1 MSENST
7 ANTVS
12 QMPKVTEYDALGVV
26 TMSLGGRSYQ
36 VRFNDGAELIA
47 TNSSEESVSDGTGVG
62 LIAADGVW
70 TMYVLG

>member
-1 MSENST
+1 MSEKSI

-12 QMPKVTEYDALGVV
+12 GMPKATEYDALGIV

-36 VRFNDGAELIA
+36 VRFDDGAELIA
-47 TNSSEESVSDGTGVG
+47 TNSSDEIVSDGTGVG
-62 LIAADGVW
+62 LIAANGEW